1 MVWGGGINFA
11 KVDGWDGPWGGRGGL
26 STVVKLI
33 RKLGMGEGGNT
44 NFAKVGG

>member
-11 KVDGWDGPWGGRGGL
+11 KVDGRDRPWGRGGGL
-26 STVVKLI
+26 STLVKLI
-33 RKLGMGEGGNT
+33 RKMGMGEGGNT